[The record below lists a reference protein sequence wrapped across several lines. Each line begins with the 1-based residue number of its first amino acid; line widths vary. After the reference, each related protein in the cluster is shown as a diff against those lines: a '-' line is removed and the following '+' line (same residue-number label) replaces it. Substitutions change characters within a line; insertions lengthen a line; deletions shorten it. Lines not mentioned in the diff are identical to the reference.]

1 MKIIKKD
8 CRNEQEINIDNYLMK
23 KKTKREYGRD
33 RYQNISEEFKQRLK
47 EYQKNHRKAKNPTQK
62 SQHKIFFIFFLYS
75 IKMEQKVLIFDKQC
89 IIKNAFY
96 NYKHLIYIDKAD
108 TIK

>member
-1 MKIIKKD
+1 
-8 CRNEQEINIDNYLMK
+8 
-23 KKTKREYGRD
+23 
-33 RYQNISEEFKQRLK
+33 
-47 EYQKNHRKAKNPTQK
+47 
-62 SQHKIFFIFFLYS
+62 
-75 IKMEQKVLIFDKQC
+75 MEQKVLIFDKQC